1 MGSLKRVST
10 LGTAGV
16 VAMIAATSGVA
27 QSSGVMSTG
36 TATPTEQLL
45 TSRFDVDLGAYV
57 VSSKINGS
65 LRGTIQNETGIDFSQ
80 VFGTD
85 ANQTRFRAGALWR
98 ITQRQGLRFSYFDN
112 DVTHTR
118 NITQEI
124 TWGDNTYHA
133 GAQVTAETKFQIY
146 ELGYE
151 FSFLNARDYKI
162 AATAGVHVED
172 FTLRLAGNATITNPD
187 GTMRMVN
194 GATQS
199 NSVTAPLPVLGL
211 RGDWAATDH
220 VYLDGSLQV
229 FKISYQGIDGNWS
242 DLWLG
247 ATWMFT
253 NHFGIGAAFDRWAA
267 HVNLSRGSFTGRLN
281 LGYQG
286 GLIFLRASF

>member
-1 MGSLKRVST
+1 MGSVKRVLT
-10 LGTAGV
+10 LGAAGV
-16 VAMIAATSGVA
+16 VATIAATLGVA
-27 QSSGVMSTG
+27 QSSDVSTG

-45 TSRFDVDLGAYV
+45 AGRFDVYLGAYV

-98 ITQRQGLRFSYFDN
+98 ITQRQGLRLSYFGN
-112 DVTHTR
+112 DVTRTR
-118 NITQEI
+118 DITREI
-124 TWGDNTYHA
+124 TWGDNTYQA

-151 FSFLNARDYKI
+151 FSFLATRDYKVS
-162 AATAGVHVED
+162 ATAGVHVED

-187 GTMRMVN
+187 GTTQMVN

-220 VYLDGSLQV
+220 LYLDASLQV
-229 FKISYQGIDGNWS
+229 FKINYQGIDGNWS

-253 NHFGIGAAFDRWAA
+253 NHFGIGAAFDRWATHTDLNKGA
-267 HVNLSRGSFTGRLN
+267 FTGRLN